1 MVIKFLIISTSM
13 TNSSVGG
20 TVEDHIDC
28 VQWGSNSLVNSVIYG
43 RYLYHMVYNN
53 LFVCHMVDLFTFSS
67 SYDRFICQ
75 KYPIWE
81 QNYVLSN

>member
-1 MVIKFLIISTSM
+1 M
-13 TNSSVGG
+13 TKSSVDG
-20 TVEDHIDC
+20 TVDDHIDC

-53 LFVCHMVDLFTFSS
+53 LFVCHMVDLFTSPP

-75 KYPIWE
+75 KPPIWE
-81 QNYVLSN
+81 QNYALSN